1 MREFHHF
8 ITVDNE
14 QLLFYFSRIHTAGR
28 EEFFVSVIKSHKVV
42 SFDMEKD
49 DSESWKI
56 ATPVPEWLKT
66 LEEKL
71 SDAINSNV
79 K

>member
-8 ITVDNE
+8 IAVDNE
-14 QLLFYFSRIHTAGR
+14 QLLFYFSRIQTAGR
-28 EEFFVSVIKSHKVV
+28 EEFFVSVIRSHKVF
-42 SFDMEKD
+42 SFDMQGD
-49 DSESWKI
+49 DSEKWKI
-56 ATPVPEWLKT
+56 VTPAPEWLKA

-71 SDAINSNV
+71 SDAINSNI

>member
-14 QLLFYFSRIHTAGR
+14 QFLFYFSRIHTAGR

-49 DSESWKI
+49 ESKSWKI

-71 SDAINSNV
+71 SDAINSNI